1 MTQPIKNKAD
11 FRVMIVYPNLFMMLV
26 PSLAVAIFTRLL
38 KKQGYVVDLF
48 ETTQYEDYALAS
60 PENRVKFLQARNFDY
75 EKDLGISIRHT
86 DMYADFRRRV
96 LEFKPDAI
104 LISAVED
111 VFLQAVQL
119 LEQIEDLKIPNIMG
133 GVFPTA
139 ASERCL
145 DFSVVQRIARGEGET
160 VVLEFT
166 ERVRLGQDLDDIPGV
181 LCCDRNGDI
190 RRNANLPLVN
200 INLMR
205 PDFSLFEEARFYRPM
220 GGHVF
225 KTVPVETYRG
235 CPYDCTFCNSP
246 MQRSVAKEQGVG
258 NFLRRKTMESL
269 REELEEIRDS
279 VHPEFIYFIDD
290 SFLARPKKEIFDFC
304 DMYAEFG
311 LPFWFNTRPE
321 NCDADTLRRLR
332 EVGCYRISF
341 GVECGNEEYRRK
353 VLRRYVSNKDIIKS
367 FDVIHEA
374 GIPFSINL
382 IIGFP
387 GETRELVM
395 DTVALV
401 RSFTGYDTLT
411 VSIFTPYHGTHL
423 RAAAVHNGWLDPKTI
438 TKHTTSKSLLKMP
451 RPYLSSDD
459 IDGLVNVLPLY
470 CYFPKTEWAAIRRA
484 EIPDEE
490 GKRVLKHYQDIYRND
505 FLRENQEAPKVL
517 IEGGTGC
524 RSNPKDSFFI
534 SPKRLSDT
542 EIRMLNAHAAA

>member
-1 MTQPIKNKAD
+1 MNRPAKNKSD

-38 KKQGYVVDLF
+38 KNQGYQVELF
-48 ETTQYEDYALAS
+48 ETTQYEDWSLAS
-60 PENRVKFLQARNFDY
+60 PENRVKFMQARQFNY
-75 EKDLGISIRHT
+75 EKDLGITVHHT
-86 DMYADFRRRV
+86 DKYADFRRRV

-111 VFLQAVQL
+111 VFLQAVKL
-119 LEQIEDLKIPNIMG
+119 LEQIKDLGIPHILG

-139 ASERCL
+139 AGECCL
-145 DFSVVQRIARGEGET
+145 EFPVVQRIARGEGET
-160 VVLEFT
+160 VIQEFT
-166 ERVRLGQDLDDIPGV
+166 ERVRLGRNLDDIPGTW
-181 LCCDRNGDI
+181 CRDGNGGI
-190 RRNANLPLVN
+190 CRNANPPLVN

-235 CPYDCTFCNSP
+235 CPYACTFCNSP
-246 MQRSVAKEQGVG
+246 MQRSVAKEEGVG
-258 NFLRRKTMESL
+258 NFLRRKTMDNL
-269 REELEEIRDS
+269 RDELTEIRDK
-279 VHPEFIYFIDD
+279 VNPEFIYFIDD
-290 SFLARPKKEIFDFC
+290 SFLARPKQEIFDFC
-304 DMYAEFG
+304 DMYEKFR

-321 NCDADTLRRLR
+321 NCTGEMLRRLK

-353 VLRRYVSNKDIIKS
+353 VLLRHVSNQAIIES
-367 FDVIHEA
+367 FGEIREA
-374 GIPFSINL
+374 EIPFSINL

-395 DTVALV
+395 DTVDLV

-423 RAAAVHNGWLDPKTI
+423 RAAAVRNGWLDPSTI
-438 TKHTTSKSLLKMP
+438 TKHTTSSSLLAMP
-451 RPYLSSDD
+451 PPYLSSDD
-459 IDGLVNVLPLY
+459 IDGLVRVLPFY
-470 CYFPKTEWAAIRRA
+470 CYFPKSEWNTIRRA
-484 EIPDEE
+484 ETLDEE
-490 GKRVLKHYQDIYRND
+490 GKRVLKHYQEIYRRN
-505 FLRENQEAPKVL
+505 FLRESQEAAKTF

-524 RSNPKDSFFI
+524 RSNPKDSFFF
-534 SPKRLSDT
+534 SPNRLSEN
-542 EIRMLNAHAAA
+542 EIRMLSAHAGA